1 MPELTEFQR
10 ANFRS
15 HFHTGEQVRDASSGE
30 VSSGGLSE
38 AEVQALIDDA
48 IEALTTGAPGA
59 LDTLNELA
67 AALGDDAN
75 FAASMTTALAA
86 KAASSHSHVDGDL
99 PAGLARDSEVT
110 TALTAKADTSHSH
123 VDGDLPAGLA
133 RDSEVTS
140 AISTHAA
147 TPHGGLTHAYV
158 GRNAIGGSW
167 LTMIGARHYMRK
179 VTLASAGLLSS
190 ISAYYRHSGLDVDGI
205 RSSLY
210 SDNAGSPD
218 LLIGFTS
225 LGEHPDYGDYQIG
238 TTARWIHMPIGA
250 WLAAGDY
257 WISVH
262 HWKSENN
269 IAQIAY
275 DATGGGGRHF
285 QGSTNNNGYSA
296 DPGASSVTTTSED
309 YSIRASVLT

>member
-147 TPHGGLTHAYV
+147 TPHGGLSHAYV

-190 ISAYYRHSGLDVDGI
+190 ISAYYRHVSLDLDDI
-205 RSSLY
+205 KFSLY
-210 SDNAGSPD
+210 TDIAGDPGR
-218 LLIGFTS
+218 LIGFTY
-225 LGEHPDYGDYQIG
+225 LGEKPDYGSINMG
-238 TTARWIHMPIGA
+238 TTARWIHSPIGV
-250 WLAAGDY
+250 WLTAGDY
-257 WISVH
+257 WIAAS

-275 DATGGGGRHF
+275 DATGGGGRYF
-285 QGSTNNNGYSA
+285 TTTTNNSGYSGEPP
-296 DPGASSVTTTSED
+296 DNSVTTTSED